1 MGIIKRLPVSARS
14 TMRSGILVFDLT
26 RVVEEL
32 VFNSLDAGAK
42 KVSVYVAVGTCYVK
56 VSDDGCGIS
65 RDGLVL
71 LGERYVTSKVQHL
84 ADMDVASGNF
94 GFRGEALSSI
104 ADVSVLDVLTKA
116 RGMPNGYRK
125 VMKGSKCLCLGID
138 DDIKDVGT
146 TVVVRDLFYNQPVR
160 RKYMQSSPKKILHL
174 VKKCAL
180 RVALMHSEV
189 SFKVVDIE
197 SEEELLCTN
206 PSSAI
211 SLLMSGFGIEDSSSL
226 HELNI
231 SDGVLKLSGYV
242 SGPCSSFSIKAFQYV
257 YINSRFVCK
266 GPIHKLLNHLASRFE
281 HPVLQKAN
289 SVSQKGKKIRPQPCP
304 AYILNLSCAFSLYD
318 LTFEPSKTHAEFK
331 DWNPILAFIEK
342 VVQQLWRECTVIGES
357 STQVT
362 DTFQKNDIWQE
373 GNDITSVKQDFFD
386 ADFSGFAIKK
396 GGVKIHQSS
405 HHLISCPLKM
415 LNKEVDH
422 LFHGK
427 HDKVPQEFYSN
438 VSEFK
443 EEQVDKEFVL
453 QGEYSSQTWNGS
465 ISGYMPRA
473 TKTDECHLLTSDKNF
488 LLPDNCFLEDSF
500 TTRERLSDHMQS
512 HFSSSEWQNESP
524 KIDSVARNESP
535 GSAFSIDHY
544 GFRNELPFS
553 KSNIKPI
560 LQSCSSQKSLSLD
573 RDFFAGKEAFE
584 FLNDVS
590 KNKRRRLCTAENVG
604 IPKGD
609 TIFDIFPCALPQDNA
624 SCTQRLPADTDGAEM
639 SAAFD
644 LLPGAYVNS
653 SSPNG
658 KLLAKGKGLAS
669 NSILQLEMYA
679 SGNHSSMSD
688 WCSVTSS
695 AFFQAKAW
703 DAEHFPDDN
712 ASEGS
717 KGWGKK
723 ENCWHLPD
731 SWEIMSKPSSQDNFF
746 SSCTSSVLDFKNSA
760 DSSKDICKL
769 RQWQDQNNEF
779 SRQHSD
785 ISVGETDWLLL
796 DPGSKDP
803 KRNDECDR
811 QENQLRY
818 KAFFQAK
825 AWDAEHF
832 PDDNASEGSKG
843 RGKKE
848 NCWHLPDS
856 WEIMSKPSSQ
866 DNFFSSCTSS
876 VLDFKNSADSSKDIC
891 KLPQWQDQNNEFSL
905 QHSDISV
912 GETDWLLLDPGSK
925 DPKRNDECER
935 QENQLR
941 YKACV
946 RDRAAKER
954 SRRSNS
960 TPPFCRLKR
969 RFISLNNH
977 SMRKEE
983 EPYTQLFHD
992 WLTSP
997 EANDF
1002 EHLPL
1007 QPSHVEE
1014 DLTQRTKSNGK
1025 NMPDTMPNKE
1035 TPEGNPEHFQHPKAY
1050 DSSPEGFMPKDTQES
1065 MDYRIKWR
1073 NGCQQIANHNTS
1085 SNVGS
1090 QRNILDI
1097 SSGFLH
1103 LAGNLLVPESIHKNC
1118 LQDARVLNQVD
1129 KKFIPIVAGG
1139 TLAVIDQHAADERI
1153 RLEELRQKVLSGEE
1167 KTVTYLDAEQEL
1179 ILPEIGYQLLHNYAE
1194 QVREWGWICNIQGSG
1209 TFKKNL
1215 NILHQQPTVITLL
1228 AVPCILGVNL
1238 SDGDLLEFL
1247 QQLSDTDGSSTL
1259 PPSVLRVLNYKAC
1272 RGAIMFGD
1280 SLLPS
1285 ECSLIV
1291 EELKQTTLCFQ
1302 CAHGRPT
1309 TIPVVNLEALQKQIA
1324 KLGLLNDGSNDLWHG
1339 LRRQELSLERA
1350 AQRLSAARG

>member
-1 MGIIKRLPVSARS
+1 
-14 TMRSGILVFDLT
+14 MRSGILVFDLT

-42 KVSVYVAVGTCYVK
+42 KISVYVAVGTCYVK
-56 VSDDGCGIS
+56 VLMMLSSNCVCNMRAFLLAGCGIS

-116 RGMPNGYRK
+116 RGRPNGYRK

-180 RVALMHSEV
+180 RIALMHSEV

-197 SEEELLCTN
+197 SEEELFCTH
-206 PSSAI
+206 PSSAL
-211 SLLMSGFGIEDSSSL
+211 SLLMSGFGIDDSSSL

-231 SDGVLKLSGYV
+231 SDGLLKLSGFI
-242 SGPCSSFSIKAFQYV
+242 SAPCSSFSIKAFQYV

-281 HPVLQKAN
+281 FPDLQKTN
-289 SVSQKGKKIRPQPCP
+289 SVSQKGKKSRPQPCP
-304 AYILNLSCAFSLYD
+304 AYILNLSCPFSLYD

-331 DWNPILAFIEK
+331 DWNSILAFIEK
-342 VVQQLWRECTVIGES
+342 VIQQLWRECTIIGES
-357 STQVT
+357 STRTT

-373 GNDITSVKQDFFD
+373 GNNITSVKQDSFD
-386 ADFSGFAIKK
+386 ADLSGIAIKK
-396 GGVKIHQSS
+396 GRVKTHQSS

-415 LNKEVDH
+415 LHKEVNH
-422 LFHGK
+422 LFHGE
-427 HDKVPQEFYSN
+427 HDKFPQEFYSN

-443 EEQVDKEFVL
+443 EEQVDKESVL
-453 QGEYSSQTWNGS
+453 QN
-465 ISGYMPRA
+465 
-473 TKTDECHLLTSDKNF
+473 
-488 LLPDNCFLEDSF
+488 NCFLEDSF
-500 TTRERLSDHMQS
+500 TIRERFSDYMQS
-512 HFSSSEWQNESP
+512 HFSSTEWQNESP
-524 KIDSVARNESP
+524 EIESVAKDESL
-535 GSAFSIDHY
+535 GSAFSFDHY
-544 GFRNELPFS
+544 EFRNGYPFS

-560 LQSCSSQKSLSLD
+560 LQGCSSQRSLSLD
-573 RDFFAGKEAFE
+573 RDLFAGKEAFE
-584 FLNDVS
+584 FLNDGF

-609 TIFDIFPCALPQDNA
+609 MRFDIPPYALLQDNA
-624 SCTQRLPADTDGAEM
+624 SCTQQLPDFDGAEM
-639 SAAFD
+639 SADFD

-653 SSPNG
+653 SATNG
-658 KLLAKGKGLAS
+658 KLIAKGKGLAS
-669 NSILQLEMYA
+669 NSILELEMHA

-695 AFFQAKAW
+695 DFIQEKNW
-703 DAEHFPDDN
+703 DTEHFPDDN

-717 KGWGKK
+717 KGWGIKG
-723 ENCWHLPD
+723 NCRHLPD
-731 SWEIMSKPSSQDNFF
+731 SWEIMLKPSSQDNFF

-760 DSSKDICKL
+760 DSSKDIFKFP
-769 RQWQDQNNEF
+769 QWQDQNNEF
-779 SRQHSD
+779 SSQHSD

-803 KRNDECDR
+803 KRNDEYER
-811 QENQLRY
+811 LENRLGY
-818 KAFFQAK
+818 KAHIR
-825 AWDAEHF
+825 D
-832 PDDNASEGSKG
+832 
-843 RGKKE
+843 
-848 NCWHLPDS
+848 
-856 WEIMSKPSSQ
+856 
-866 DNFFSSCTSS
+866 
-876 VLDFKNSADSSKDIC
+876 
-891 KLPQWQDQNNEFSL
+891 
-905 QHSDISV
+905 
-912 GETDWLLLDPGSK
+912 
-925 DPKRNDECER
+925 
-935 QENQLR
+935 
-941 YKACV
+941 CV
-946 RDRAAKER
+946 DKER
-954 SRRSNS
+954 SSRSNS
-960 TPPFCRLKR
+960 TPPFYRPKR

-983 EPYTQLFHD
+983 PYTQLFND
-992 WLTSP
+992 WPTSP

-1007 QPSHVEE
+1007 QPSQVEE
-1014 DLTQRTKSNGK
+1014 DLIQRTKSIGK
-1025 NMPDTMPNKE
+1025 NMPDTMLNRKE
-1035 TPEGNPEHFQHPKAY
+1035 NPEHFQHPEAY
-1050 DSSPEGFMPKDTQES
+1050 DSSPEGFMPKDTEES
-1065 MDYRIKWR
+1065 IDCRIKWR
-1073 NGCQQIANHNTS
+1073 NGCQQIANHKML
-1085 SNVGS
+1085 SNVDS

-1118 LQDARVLNQVD
+1118 LQDARVLHQVD

-1153 RLEELRQKVLSGEE
+1153 RLEELRQKVLSGEA

-1179 ILPEIGYQLLHNYAE
+1179 ILPEIGYQLLHSYAE

-1215 NILHQQPTVITLL
+1215 NILRQQQTVITLL

-1309 TIPVVNLEALQKQIA
+1309 TIPVVNLEALQKQLA
-1324 KLGLLNDGSNDLWHG
+1324 KLGVLNDGSNDLWHG

-1350 AQRLSAARG
+1350 AQRLSAARD

>member
-1 MGIIKRLPVSARS
+1 MGIIKRLPVSVRS

-42 KVSVYVAVGTCYVK
+42 KISVCVAVGTCYVK

-116 RGMPNGYRK
+116 RGRPNGYRK
-125 VMKGSKCLCLGID
+125 VMKGSKCLYLGID

-180 RVALMHSEV
+180 RIALMHSEV

-197 SEEELLCTN
+197 SEEELFCTH
-206 PSSAI
+206 PSSAL
-211 SLLMSGFGIEDSSSL
+211 SLLTSGFGIDDSSSL

-231 SDGVLKLSGYV
+231 SDGLLKLSGCI
-242 SGPCSSFSIKAFQYV
+242 SAPCSSFSIKAFQYV

-281 HPVLQKAN
+281 FPDLQKTN
-289 SVSQKGKKIRPQPCP
+289 SVSQKGKKSRPQPCP
-304 AYILNLSCAFSLYD
+304 AYILNLSCPFSLYD

-342 VVQQLWRECTVIGES
+342 VIQQLWRECTIIGES
-357 STQVT
+357 STRTT

-373 GNDITSVKQDFFD
+373 GNDITSVKQDSFD
-386 ADFSGFAIKK
+386 ADLSGIAIKK
-396 GGVKIHQSS
+396 GRVKTHQSS

-415 LNKEVDH
+415 LHKEVNH
-422 LFHGK
+422 LFHGE

-443 EEQVDKEFVL
+443 EEQVDKESVL
-453 QGEYSSQTWNGS
+453 QSDYFQSWNKS
-465 ISGYMPRA
+465 ISGYMP
-473 TKTDECHLLTSDKNF
+473 TSSKTNECHLLTSDKNF

-500 TTRERLSDHMQS
+500 TIRERFSDHMQS
-512 HFSSSEWQNESP
+512 HFSSTEWQNESP
-524 KIDSVARNESP
+524 EIESVAKDESLW
-535 GSAFSIDHY
+535 SAFSFDHY
-544 GFRNELPFS
+544 EFRNGLPFS

-560 LQSCSSQKSLSLD
+560 LQGCSSQRSLSLD
-573 RDFFAGKEAFE
+573 RDLFAGKEAFE
-584 FLNDVS
+584 FLNEGF

-609 TIFDIFPCALPQDNA
+609 MRFDIPPCALLQDNA
-624 SCTQRLPADTDGAEM
+624 SCTRQLPDIDGAEM
-639 SAAFD
+639 SADFD

-653 SSPNG
+653 SATNG
-658 KLLAKGKGLAS
+658 KLIAKGKGLAS
-669 NSILQLEMYA
+669 NSILELEMYA

-695 AFFQAKAW
+695 DFIQEKNW
-703 DAEHFPDDN
+703 DTEHFPDDN

-717 KGWGKK
+717 KGWGIKG
-723 ENCWHLPD
+723 NCWHLPD
-731 SWEIMSKPSSQDNFF
+731 SWEIMLKPSSQDNFF

-760 DSSKDICKL
+760 DSSKDIFKFP
-769 RQWQDQNNEF
+769 QWQDQNNEF
-779 SRQHSD
+779 SLQHSD
-785 ISVGETDWLLL
+785 ISAGETDWLLL

-803 KRNDECDR
+803 KRNDE
-811 QENQLRY
+811 Y
-818 KAFFQAK
+818 
-825 AWDAEHF
+825 
-832 PDDNASEGSKG
+832 
-843 RGKKE
+843 
-848 NCWHLPDS
+848 
-856 WEIMSKPSSQ
+856 
-866 DNFFSSCTSS
+866 
-876 VLDFKNSADSSKDIC
+876 
-891 KLPQWQDQNNEFSL
+891 
-905 QHSDISV
+905 
-912 GETDWLLLDPGSK
+912 
-925 DPKRNDECER
+925 ER
-935 QENQLR
+935 QENQLG
-941 YKACV
+941 YKAHV
-946 RDRAAKER
+946 RDCVDKER
-954 SRRSNS
+954 SSRSNS
-960 TPPFCRLKR
+960 TPPFYRPKR

-983 EPYTQLFHD
+983 PYTQLFND
-992 WLTSP
+992 CPTSP

-1007 QPSHVEE
+1007 QPSQVEE
-1014 DLTQRTKSNGK
+1014 DLIQRTKSIGK
-1025 NMPDTMPNKE
+1025 NMPDTMLNRKE
-1035 TPEGNPEHFQHPKAY
+1035 NPEHFQHPEAY
-1050 DSSPEGFMPKDTQES
+1050 DSSPEGFMPKDTEES
-1065 MDYRIKWR
+1065 IDCRIKWR
-1073 NGCQQIANHNTS
+1073 NGCQQIANHKMS
-1085 SNVGS
+1085 SNVDS

-1118 LQDARVLNQVD
+1118 LQDARVLHQVD

-1153 RLEELRQKVLSGEE
+1153 RLEELRQKVLSGEA

-1179 ILPEIGYQLLHNYAE
+1179 ILPEIGYQLLHSYAE

-1215 NILHQQPTVITLL
+1215 NILRQQQTVITLL

-1309 TIPVVNLEALQKQIA
+1309 TIPVVNLEALQKQLA
-1324 KLGLLNDGSNDLWHG
+1324 KLGVLNDGSNDLWHG

-1350 AQRLSAARG
+1350 AQRLSAARD

>member
-206 PSSAI
+206 PSSAM

-231 SDGVLKLSGYV
+231 SDGVLKLSGYI

-289 SVSQKGKKIRPQPCP
+289 SVSQKGKKSRPQPCP
-304 AYILNLSCAFSLYD
+304 AYILNLSCPFSLYD

-357 STQVT
+357 STQAT

-453 QGEYSSQTWNGS
+453 Q
-465 ISGYMPRA
+465 
-473 TKTDECHLLTSDKNF
+473 
-488 LLPDNCFLEDSF
+488 DNCFLEDSF
-500 TTRERLSDHMQS
+500 TTRERLSDHKQS
-512 HFSSSEWQNESP
+512 HFSSSEWKNESP
-524 KIDSVARNESP
+524 KIDSVARNESL

-544 GFRNELPFS
+544 RFRNELPFS

-584 FLNDVS
+584 FLNDGS

-624 SCTQRLPADTDGAEM
+624 LCTQQLPADTDGAEM

-769 RQWQDQNNEF
+769 RCL
-779 SRQHSD
+779 S
-785 ISVGETDWLLL
+785 G
-796 DPGSKDP
+796 
-803 KRNDECDR
+803 
-811 QENQLRY
+811 
-818 KAFFQAK
+818 
-825 AWDAEHF
+825 
-832 PDDNASEGSKG
+832 
-843 RGKKE
+843 
-848 NCWHLPDS
+848 
-856 WEIMSKPSSQ
+856 
-866 DNFFSSCTSS
+866 
-876 VLDFKNSADSSKDIC
+876 
-891 KLPQWQDQNNEFSL
+891 
-905 QHSDISV
+905 
-912 GETDWLLLDPGSK
+912 
-925 DPKRNDECER
+925 
-935 QENQLR
+935 
-941 YKACV
+941 
-946 RDRAAKER
+946 
-954 SRRSNS
+954 
-960 TPPFCRLKR
+960 
-969 RFISLNNH
+969 
-977 SMRKEE
+977 
-983 EPYTQLFHD
+983 
-992 WLTSP
+992 
-997 EANDF
+997 
-1002 EHLPL
+1002 
-1007 QPSHVEE
+1007 
-1014 DLTQRTKSNGK
+1014 
-1025 NMPDTMPNKE
+1025 
-1035 TPEGNPEHFQHPKAY
+1035 
-1050 DSSPEGFMPKDTQES
+1050 
-1065 MDYRIKWR
+1065 RIKIM
-1073 NGCQQIANHNTS
+1073 NFLYNIQIY
-1085 SNVGS
+1085 
-1090 QRNILDI
+1090 
-1097 SSGFLH
+1097 
-1103 LAGNLLVPESIHKNC
+1103 LLVRQTGSFWT
-1118 LQDARVLNQVD
+1118 QVLKILKGMRSV
-1129 KKFIPIVAGG
+1129 KGK
-1139 TLAVIDQHAADERI
+1139 RI
-1153 RLEELRQKVLSGEE
+1153 
-1167 KTVTYLDAEQEL
+1167 
-1179 ILPEIGYQLLHNYAE
+1179 N
-1194 QVREWGWICNIQGSG
+1194 
-1209 TFKKNL
+1209 
-1215 NILHQQPTVITLL
+1215 
-1228 AVPCILGVNL
+1228 
-1238 SDGDLLEFL
+1238 
-1247 QQLSDTDGSSTL
+1247 
-1259 PPSVLRVLNYKAC
+1259 
-1272 RGAIMFGD
+1272 
-1280 SLLPS
+1280 
-1285 ECSLIV
+1285 
-1291 EELKQTTLCFQ
+1291 
-1302 CAHGRPT
+1302 
-1309 TIPVVNLEALQKQIA
+1309 
-1324 KLGLLNDGSNDLWHG
+1324 
-1339 LRRQELSLERA
+1339 
-1350 AQRLSAARG
+1350 

>member
-1 MGIIKRLPVSARS
+1 MGIIKRLPVSVRS

-42 KVSVYVAVGTCYVK
+42 KISVYVAVGTCYVK

-116 RGMPNGYRK
+116 RGRPNGYRK

-180 RVALMHSEV
+180 RIALMHSEV

-197 SEEELLCTN
+197 SEEELFCTH
-206 PSSAI
+206 PSSAL
-211 SLLMSGFGIEDSSSL
+211 SLLMSGFGIDDSSSL

-231 SDGVLKLSGYV
+231 SDGLLKLSGFI
-242 SGPCSSFSIKAFQYV
+242 SAPCSSFSIKAFQYV

-281 HPVLQKAN
+281 FPDLQKTN
-289 SVSQKGKKIRPQPCP
+289 SVSQKGKKSRPQPCP
-304 AYILNLSCAFSLYD
+304 AYILNLSCPFSLYD

-331 DWNPILAFIEK
+331 DWNSILAFIEK
-342 VVQQLWRECTVIGES
+342 VIQQLWRECTIIGES
-357 STQVT
+357 STRTT

-373 GNDITSVKQDFFD
+373 GNNITSVKQDSFD
-386 ADFSGFAIKK
+386 ADLSGIAIKK
-396 GGVKIHQSS
+396 GRVKTHQSS

-415 LNKEVDH
+415 LHKEIIASWKIVS
-422 LFHGK
+422 LSGK
-427 HDKVPQEFYSN
+427 
-438 VSEFK
+438 
-443 EEQVDKEFVL
+443 
-453 QGEYSSQTWNGS
+453 
-465 ISGYMPRA
+465 
-473 TKTDECHLLTSDKNF
+473 
-488 LLPDNCFLEDSF
+488 
-500 TTRERLSDHMQS
+500 
-512 HFSSSEWQNESP
+512 
-524 KIDSVARNESP
+524 DSVITCRAISQAQNGKTSP
-535 GSAFSIDHY
+535 QKLNPWQKMNLLGVLSPLIIMNSETDY
-544 GFRNELPFS
+544 PFS

-560 LQSCSSQKSLSLD
+560 LQGCSSQRSLSLD
-573 RDFFAGKEAFE
+573 RDLFAGKEAFE
-584 FLNDVS
+584 FLNDGF

-609 TIFDIFPCALPQDNA
+609 MRFDIPPYALLQDNA
-624 SCTQRLPADTDGAEM
+624 SCTQQLPDFDGAEM
-639 SAAFD
+639 SADFD

-653 SSPNG
+653 SATNG
-658 KLLAKGKGLAS
+658 KLIAKGKGLAS
-669 NSILQLEMYA
+669 NSILELEMHA

-695 AFFQAKAW
+695 DFIQEKNW
-703 DAEHFPDDN
+703 DTEHFPDDN

-717 KGWGKK
+717 KGWGIKG
-723 ENCWHLPD
+723 NCRHLPD
-731 SWEIMSKPSSQDNFF
+731 SWEIMLKPSSQDNFF

-760 DSSKDICKL
+760 DSRKDIFKFP
-769 RQWQDQNNEF
+769 QWQDQNNEF
-779 SRQHSD
+779 SSQHSD

-803 KRNDECDR
+803 KRNDE
-811 QENQLRY
+811 Y
-818 KAFFQAK
+818 
-825 AWDAEHF
+825 
-832 PDDNASEGSKG
+832 
-843 RGKKE
+843 
-848 NCWHLPDS
+848 
-856 WEIMSKPSSQ
+856 
-866 DNFFSSCTSS
+866 
-876 VLDFKNSADSSKDIC
+876 
-891 KLPQWQDQNNEFSL
+891 
-905 QHSDISV
+905 
-912 GETDWLLLDPGSK
+912 
-925 DPKRNDECER
+925 ER
-935 QENQLR
+935 QENRLG
-941 YKACV
+941 YKAHIRDCV
-946 RDRAAKER
+946 DKER
-954 SRRSNS
+954 SSRSNS
-960 TPPFCRLKR
+960 TPPFYRPKR

-983 EPYTQLFHD
+983 PYTQLFND
-992 WLTSP
+992 WPTSP

-1007 QPSHVEE
+1007 QPSQVEE
-1014 DLTQRTKSNGK
+1014 DLIQRTKSIGK
-1025 NMPDTMPNKE
+1025 NMPDTMLNRKE
-1035 TPEGNPEHFQHPKAY
+1035 NPEHFQHPEAY
-1050 DSSPEGFMPKDTQES
+1050 DSSPEGFMPKDTEES
-1065 MDYRIKWR
+1065 IDCRIKWR
-1073 NGCQQIANHNTS
+1073 NGCQQIANHKML
-1085 SNVGS
+1085 SNVDS

-1118 LQDARVLNQVD
+1118 LQDARVLHQVD

-1153 RLEELRQKVLSGEE
+1153 RLEELRQKVLSGEA

-1179 ILPEIGYQLLHNYAE
+1179 ILPEIGYQLLHSYAE

-1215 NILHQQPTVITLL
+1215 NILRQQQTVITLL

-1247 QQLSDTDGSSTL
+1247 QQ
-1259 PPSVLRVLNYKAC
+1259 
-1272 RGAIMFGD
+1272 M
-1280 SLLPS
+1280 
-1285 ECSLIV
+1285 
-1291 EELKQTTLCFQ
+1291 
-1302 CAHGRPT
+1302 
-1309 TIPVVNLEALQKQIA
+1309 ALQLCRHPFFACSII
-1324 KLGLLNDGSNDLWHG
+1324 KLAEVQLCLEIRCYHQNVHLLSK
-1339 LRRQELSLERA
+1339 S
-1350 AQRLSAARG
+1350 

>member
-71 LGERYVTSKVQHL
+71 LGERYVTSKVQRL

-197 SEEELLCTN
+197 SDEELLCTN
-206 PSSAI
+206 PSSAM

-231 SDGVLKLSGYV
+231 SDSVLKLSGYI
-242 SGPCSSFSIKAFQYV
+242 SGPCSSFFIKAFQYV

-281 HPVLQKAN
+281 HPDLQKAN
-289 SVSQKGKKIRPQPCP
+289 SVSQKGKKSRPQPCP
-304 AYILNLSCAFSLYD
+304 AYILNLSCPFSLYD

-342 VVQQLWRECTVIGES
+342 VIQQLWRECTVIGES
-357 STQVT
+357 STRAT

-415 LNKEVDH
+415 LDKEVDH

-453 QGEYSSQTWNGS
+453 QGDYSSQTWNGS

-488 LLPDNCFLEDSF
+488 LLTDNCFLEDSF

-524 KIDSVARNESP
+524 KIDSVARNKSL
-535 GSAFSIDHY
+535 GSAFSFDHY

-573 RDFFAGKEAFE
+573 RDFFADKEAFE
-584 FLNDVS
+584 FLNDGF
-590 KNKRRRLCTAENVG
+590 KNKRRRLWTAENVG

-609 TIFDIFPCALPQDNA
+609 TIFDIFPCALLQDNA
-624 SCTQRLPADTDGAEM
+624 SCTQQLPADTDGAEM

-658 KLLAKGKGLAS
+658 KILAKGKGLAS

-695 AFFQAKAW
+695 AFFQAKVW

-717 KGWGKK
+717 KGW
-723 ENCWHLPD
+723 
-731 SWEIMSKPSSQDNFF
+731 
-746 SSCTSSVLDFKNSA
+746 
-760 DSSKDICKL
+760 
-769 RQWQDQNNEF
+769 
-779 SRQHSD
+779 
-785 ISVGETDWLLL
+785 
-796 DPGSKDP
+796 
-803 KRNDECDR
+803 
-811 QENQLRY
+811 
-818 KAFFQAK
+818 
-825 AWDAEHF
+825 
-832 PDDNASEGSKG
+832 
-843 RGKKE
+843 GKKE

-946 RDRAAKER
+946 RDRVAKER
-954 SRRSNS
+954 YRRSNS
-960 TPPFCRLKR
+960 TPPFYRLKR

-1050 DSSPEGFMPKDTQES
+1050 DSSPEAFMPKDTQES

-1103 LAGNLLVPESIHKNC
+1103 LAGNLLVPESIHKKC
-1118 LQDARVLNQVD
+1118 LQDARVLHQVD

-1194 QVREWGWICNIQGSG
+1194 QVREWGWICSIQGSG

-1309 TIPVVNLEALQKQIA
+1309 TIPVVNLEALQKQVA
-1324 KLGLLNDGSNDLWHG
+1324 KLGVLNDGSNDLWHG

>member
-42 KVSVYVAVGTCYVK
+42 KVLVYVAVGTCYVK

-84 ADMDVASGNF
+84 ADMDVASGSF

-206 PSSAI
+206 PSSAM

-231 SDGVLKLSGYV
+231 SDGVLKLSGYI

-289 SVSQKGKKIRPQPCP
+289 SVSQKGKKSRPQPCP
-304 AYILNLSCAFSLYD
+304 AYILNLSCPFSLYD

-342 VVQQLWRECTVIGES
+342 VIQPLWRECTVFGES
-357 STQVT
+357 STRPT

-396 GGVKIHQSS
+396 GGVKTHQSS
-405 HHLISCPLKM
+405 RHLISCPLKM

-443 EEQVDKEFVL
+443 EKQVDKEFVL
-453 QGEYSSQTWNGS
+453 Q
-465 ISGYMPRA
+465 A
-473 TKTDECHLLTSDKNF
+473 
-488 LLPDNCFLEDSF
+488 NCFLEDSF
-500 TTRERLSDHMQS
+500 TTRERLSDHMQR
-512 HFSSSEWQNESP
+512 HFSSSEWQDESP
-524 KIDSVARNESP
+524 KIDSMARNESL
-535 GSAFSIDHY
+535 GSAFSFDHY

-584 FLNDVS
+584 FLNDGF
-590 KNKRRRLCTAENVG
+590 KNKRRRLCTVENVG

-624 SCTQRLPADTDGAEM
+624 SCTQQLPADTDGAEM

-679 SGNHSSMSD
+679 SGKHSSMSD

-703 DAEHFPDDN
+703 EAEHFPDDN

-723 ENCWHLPD
+723 ENCWHFPD

-746 SSCTSSVLDFKNSA
+746 SSCTS
-760 DSSKDICKL
+760 
-769 RQWQDQNNEF
+769 
-779 SRQHSD
+779 
-785 ISVGETDWLLL
+785 T
-796 DPGSKDP
+796 
-803 KRNDECDR
+803 
-811 QENQLRY
+811 
-818 KAFFQAK
+818 
-825 AWDAEHF
+825 
-832 PDDNASEGSKG
+832 
-843 RGKKE
+843 
-848 NCWHLPDS
+848 
-856 WEIMSKPSSQ
+856 
-866 DNFFSSCTSS
+866 

-891 KLPQWQDQNNEFSL
+891 KLPQWQDQNNEFSS
-905 QHSDISV
+905 QHSDIYV

-941 YKACV
+941 YKAC
-946 RDRAAKER
+946 AAKER

-960 TPPFCRLKR
+960 TPPFYRLKR

-992 WLTSP
+992 WLTCP

-1002 EHLPL
+1002 EHIPL

-1014 DLTQRTKSNGK
+1014 DLTLRTKSNGK

-1073 NGCQQIANHNTS
+1073 NGCQQIANHSMS

-1118 LQDARVLNQVD
+1118 LQDARVLHQVD

-1194 QVREWGWICNIQGSG
+1194 QVREWGWICNIEGSG

-1247 QQLSDTDGSSTL
+1247 QQLSDTDGSSSTL

-1324 KLGLLNDGSNDLWHG
+1324 KLGVLNDGSNDLWHG
-1339 LRRQELSLERA
+1339 LRRHELSLERA

>member
-206 PSSAI
+206 PSSAM

-231 SDGVLKLSGYV
+231 SDGVLKLSGYI

-289 SVSQKGKKIRPQPCP
+289 SVSQKGKKSRPQPCP
-304 AYILNLSCAFSLYD
+304 AYILNLSCPFSLYD

-331 DWNPILAFIEK
+331 DWNPILAFIEE
-342 VVQQLWRECTVIGES
+342 VIQQLWRECTVIGES
-357 STQVT
+357 STRAT

-373 GNDITSVKQDFFD
+373 DFFD

-453 QGEYSSQTWNGS
+453 QGDYSSQTWNGS

-524 KIDSVARNESP
+524 KIDSVARNESL
-535 GSAFSIDHY
+535 GSAFSFDHY

-584 FLNDVS
+584 FLNDGF
-590 KNKRRRLCTAENVG
+590 KNKRRRLCTDENVGVPKENVG
-604 IPKGD
+604 IPKGG
-609 TIFDIFPCALPQDNA
+609 TIFDIYPCALLQDNA
-624 SCTQRLPADTDGAEM
+624 SCTQQLPADTDGAEM

-644 LLPGAYVNS
+644 LLPDACVNS
-653 SSPNG
+653 SSPIG

-695 AFFQAKAW
+695 AFSQAKAW
-703 DAEHFPDDN
+703 DAERFPDDN

-717 KGWGKK
+717 KGW
-723 ENCWHLPD
+723 
-731 SWEIMSKPSSQDNFF
+731 
-746 SSCTSSVLDFKNSA
+746 
-760 DSSKDICKL
+760 
-769 RQWQDQNNEF
+769 
-779 SRQHSD
+779 
-785 ISVGETDWLLL
+785 
-796 DPGSKDP
+796 
-803 KRNDECDR
+803 
-811 QENQLRY
+811 
-818 KAFFQAK
+818 
-825 AWDAEHF
+825 
-832 PDDNASEGSKG
+832 
-843 RGKKE
+843 GKKE

-912 GETDWLLLDPGSK
+912 GETNWLLLDPGSK

-946 RDRAAKER
+946 RDHVAKER

-960 TPPFCRLKR
+960 TPPFYRLKR

-977 SMRKEE
+977 PMRKEE
-983 EPYTQLFHD
+983 EPHTQLFHD

-1050 DSSPEGFMPKDTQES
+1050 DSPPEGFMPKDTQES

-1073 NGCQQIANHNTS
+1073 NGCQQIANHNLS
-1085 SNVGS
+1085 SNVDN

-1103 LAGNLLVPESIHKNC
+1103 LAGNLLVPESIHRNC
-1118 LQDARVLNQVD
+1118 LQDARVLHQVD

-1194 QVREWGWICNIQGSG
+1194 QVGEWGWICNIQGSG

-1324 KLGLLNDGSNDLWHG
+1324 KLGVLNDGSNDLWHG
-1339 LRRQELSLERA
+1339 LRRHELSLERA